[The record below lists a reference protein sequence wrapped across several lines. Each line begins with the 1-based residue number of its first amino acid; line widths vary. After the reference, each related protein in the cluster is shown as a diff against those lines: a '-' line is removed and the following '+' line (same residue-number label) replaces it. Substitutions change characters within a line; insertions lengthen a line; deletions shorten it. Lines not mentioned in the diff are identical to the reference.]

1 MISEL
6 FGVLNKTATPIEQ
19 SPVSARHLGDL
30 VHLVQ
35 DGTISGRIAKD
46 VFAEMIESGDG
57 PRAIIER
64 KGLKQISD
72 TGELERLADEIIA
85 ANPGQV
91 ATYRKNPKVI
101 GWFVGQVMKA
111 TKGQANP
118 AVVNEVL
125 QKKLEG

>member
-1 MISEL
+1 
-6 FGVLNKTATPIEQ
+6 
-19 SPVSARHLGDL
+19 
-30 VHLVQ
+30 VQ